1 MTSSVIKAA
10 HSEES
15 DSASLRSSSE
25 GGISVPSE
33 PSEDKSESSDTEE
46 VSLYLHS

>member
-1 MTSSVIKAA
+1 MSSV

-15 DSASLRSSSE
+15 DSASLRSFSE
-25 GGISVPSE
+25 GGISAPSE
-33 PSEDKSESSDTEE
+33 PSEDRRSESSDTEE